1 MKNTSL
7 INHIL
12 IIFSIILFTGCS
24 EDDDNIVN
32 TYGDNVSNITFILSE
47 GSFQSNDASLW
58 LVNDGILNES
68 SLNPTGDTGNSMTVN
83 NNKLYVV
90 NNGTSNLV
98 IYSIE
103 SNGTLTETNVIDL
116 ESSSPREIVIIDN
129 VAYISQCASKSIAAV
144 DLASLVIDPI
154 DVPGCPEGLAT
165 DGESLY
171 AVIKYEDTSVPW
183 PYPAGNTI
191 EKINLTSREIV
202 ESISVSSNPDKI
214 LYHNSYLYV
223 TSQYGDYLTGYF
235 YVTDKIDISSST
247 VKTKDHGGDVSFGSD
262 LGLHNDRVYRAYQ
275 NGIIAFNVDLS
286 IDTTTYIGADLTGLY
301 SMTINEDLIYLG
313 FSDYSAPDNV
323 VVMDFNGTTISNFEV
338 GANPGSFAFW
348 KSE

>member
-12 IIFSIILFTGCS
+12 IIFSITLFNGCS

-68 SLNPTGDTGNSMTVN
+68 SLNPTGDTGNSMAIN

-103 SNGTLTETNVIDL
+103 SNGTLIQENVIDL
-116 ESSSPREIVIIDN
+116 ESSSPREILIIDN
-129 VAYISQCASKSIAAV
+129 VAYISQWASKSIAAI
-144 DLASLVIDPI
+144 DLTSLVKEQIN
-154 DVPGCPEGLAT
+154 VPGCPEGLAT
-165 DGESLY
+165 DGQYLY
-171 AVIKYEDTSVPW
+171 ATIKYEDNTSW
-183 PYPAGNTI
+183 PYLAGNTI
-191 EKINLTSREIV
+191 EKIELASRTNTQ
-202 ESISVSSNPDKI
+202 SIQVSNNPDKI
-214 LYHNSYLYV
+214 IYSNSYLYV
-223 TSQYGDYLTGYF
+223 SSQYGEWPNYS
-235 YVTDKIDISSST
+235 YVTEKIDIDSGMVT
-247 VKTKDHGGDVSFGSD
+247 IRDHGGDVSFGND
-262 LGLHNDRVYRAYQ
+262 LALHNGDVYRAYQ
-275 NGIIAFNVDLS
+275 NGIIAFNTDLS
-286 IDTTTYIGADLTGLY
+286 IDTTTYIGTDLTGLY

-323 VVMDFNGTTISNFEV
+323 IVMDFNGTTISNFEV
-338 GANPGSFAFW
+338 GTSPGSFAFW